1 MAERLDHFKK
11 YYRARFCGQGGKKI
25 NIQPGQNV
33 LKYIQDCFECKLL
46 FGDDT
51 DVTISS
57 PNATCSS
64 TPLAGNQERTSTQS
78 PRPNAGLT
86 NVAEDRTCPSAA
98 SLPATPADT
107 VRSKGEPCVFYLE
120 PERNSHVADSIK
132 TDGPVPRGETQVF
145 TLKDVEV
152 LCGSPAKLSD
162 PEDDHGVVG
171 SPLLVEEAKTPP
183 VQMCT
188 VSRAPSSPP
197 PVKDQDVEIE
207 SECEFLIDESGD
219 LSFKSWFSIPRKN
232 RKSKKD
238 GSASPV
244 LKSQSSEKEKTA
256 DKKCK
261 NIEVQAEVHSEQK
274 MQKVRV
280 QRDLKGGSETH
291 PVSSDSERKVLKS
304 QMRSSTRVGKSKKDA
319 LNKGSPKHR
328 KKMSY
333 ESEAEQLML
342 SGLDSEASD
351 EEKKKRRVMPREDL
365 PVPSAEHQQEQML
378 SPKKNVKPCK
388 YQQSASKAYQRSV
401 HKKQTKQKLAN
412 DKVLKSQRK
421 KLKKSGERNGNKNS
435 ELQRWESSDSEPGVQ
450 GLEGDPLE
458 SNEMFTSPPHQEL
471 QTSVLQKLAKSEK
484 AEKVLHA
491 LETVTG
497 VNNKTPLKAA
507 ELLQHL
513 IDRMQNSE
521 KKRSSAVS
529 SGKMLKKV
537 NHRAH
542 KRACSNTEDTEPQN
556 TTDSDSSSAQEV
568 ARKKCKQSAVKT
580 SKKRESNRHQRLQDS
595 SAAEKAMNPESRLVL
610 EHSEKYTSRSKHCE
624 ENNESSDN
632 SEDLQCQIKNLLS
645 DEIGRQKIVLP
656 SNTPNVRRT
665 KRIRLKPLEYWR
677 GERVT
682 YTLKPSG
689 RLLISGIAGAEA
701 EPHRNNKQKSRHK
714 QKRAETRS
722 GVAECL
728 DIPLADASKPTSIV
742 DPVTNQE
749 VLLVCI
755 NSGSSH
761 SCFFEDESIKV
772 YKSLNTSDFA
782 AGKLILKPLKE
793 KGHQFVHMDT
803 IAFYVIRGQII
814 VTLHKTSYY
823 LTSGDYFYVP
833 AGNGYNIR
841 NLLNEES
848 VLHFTQLKND
858 SPALGIE
865 MPLSGHLEAFSS
877 PG

>member
-1 MAERLDHFKK
+1 MAERLDHLKQ

-25 NIQPGQNV
+25 NIQPGENV
-33 LKYIQDCFECKLL
+33 LKYIQDCFEC
-46 FGDDT
+46 DDT
-51 DVTISS
+51 DVIVSS
-57 PNATCSS
+57 PEATCFS
-64 TPLAGNQERTSTQS
+64 TPLVRNQERTSTQS
-78 PRPNAGLT
+78 PKPVAGLT
-86 NVAEDRTCPSAA
+86 NAA
-98 SLPATPADT
+98 TNRACHSTVSLPATPAET
-107 VRSKGEPCVFYLE
+107 VRSKGEPCVFYAE
-120 PERNSHVADSIK
+120 PGRNSRMAGSVK
-132 TDGPVPRGETQVF
+132 TDSPVPREETQVLTF
-145 TLKDVEV
+145 KDVEV
-152 LCGSPAKLSD
+152 LCESPAKLSD

-171 SPLLVEEAKTPP
+171 SPLLVEEAKTSP
-183 VQMCT
+183 VQT
-188 VSRAPSSPP
+188 HTDSIAPSSPP
-197 PVKDQDVEIE
+197 PVKDRHVEIE
-207 SECEFLIDESGD
+207 SDCEFLIDESD
-219 LSFKSWFSIPRKN
+219 CLSFKSWFSIPHKN

-238 GSASPV
+238 GFVTPV

-261 NIEVQAEVHSEQK
+261 NTKVQAEVHSEQK
-274 MQKVRV
+274 MKSVGG
-280 QRDLKGGSETH
+280 QRDLKRTSESH
-291 PVSSDSERKVLKS
+291 PVSSDSGGEVLKS
-304 QMRSSTRVGKSKKDA
+304 QMRSSTRVGKSKLDE
-319 LNKGSPKHR
+319 LKGSSKHR

-333 ESEAEQLML
+333 QSKAEQLML
-342 SGLDSEASD
+342 SGLDSDASD
-351 EEKKKRRVMPREDL
+351 EEQKIRRVMAREDL

-378 SPKKNVKPCK
+378 SPKRSLIPCK
-388 YQQSASKAYQRSV
+388 YQQSALKAYQRSV
-401 HKKQTKQKLAN
+401 HRKQTKQKLAN
-412 DKVLKSQRK
+412 EKVLKSQRK
-421 KLKKSGERNGNKNS
+421 KLKKSEKRNGNKNP
-435 ELQRWESSDSEPGVQ
+435 EPQRWKSSDSEPGEE
-450 GLEGDPLE
+450 GLERKPLE

-471 QTSVLQKLAKSEK
+471 QASVLQKLAKSEK
-484 AEKVLHA
+484 AEKVLHS
-491 LETVTG
+491 LETVTD

-513 IDRMQNSE
+513 VDSKKNSE
-521 KKRSSAVS
+521 KKRSSATS
-529 SGKMLKKV
+529 SGKMLKKIH
-537 NHRAH
+537 HRAH
-542 KRACSNTEDTEPQN
+542 KRACSIMGDTEPQN

-568 ARKKCKQSAVKT
+568 ARKKHKQSAVKT
-580 SKKRESNRHQRLQDS
+580 REKRKINRHGKLQHS
-595 SAAEKAMNPESRLVL
+595 TAAEKAMGPESGLVL
-610 EHSEKYTSRSKHCE
+610 EHSEKYTSPSKHCE

-632 SEDLQCQIKNLLS
+632 SEDLHCQIKNLLS

-701 EPHRNNKQKSRHK
+701 EPQMKNKRKSHHK
-714 QKRAETRS
+714 QKRARTRS
-722 GVAECL
+722 EVAKCL
-728 DIPLADASKPTSIV
+728 DIHLADASKPTSIV

-749 VLLVCI
+749 VLLECV

-814 VTLHKTSYY
+814 ITLHKTSYY

-833 AGNGYNIR
+833 AGNGYNVR

-858 SPALGIE
+858 RFLLAEHKNKLQ
-865 MPLSGHLEAFSS
+865 LLW
-877 PG
+877 